1 VSPQQ
6 IPQLMAAMGEFE
18 NGGRSGGQKRAMS
31 VGAAP
36 HVATKAEFDKLPSGT
51 PFVAPDGSHRVKP

>member
-1 VSPQQ
+1 
-6 IPQLMAAMGEFE
+6 
-18 NGGRSGGQKRAMS
+18 MS

-36 HVATKAEFDKLPSGT
+36 HVASKAEFDALPSGT